1 MEAAVDC
8 SVAVVLTGHSTAA
21 AVVVVGPY
29 VAACENSIES
39 CAEGLADELHLNRI
53 GLAAGAG
60 RSECVVV
67 NLVEVGVGRP
77 EVPCGVAEAAA
88 VAGAVAVDWGV
99 VVRSRYKNKISYKYT
114 ICEEPL

>member
-77 EVPCGVAEAAA
+77 EVPCDVAEAA
-88 VAGAVAVDWGV
+88 AVAVDWGV